1 LSQGGHIGRVQ
12 RVLIVKGNM
21 QSKRLTEVLK
31 EHREMIVISADDKAL
46 EQFKLKDTDIL
57 DKIHRVYIRDPKG
70 YLMMSY
76 EKEFPAIHLIKDLQH
91 LLKYSRIG

>member
-1 LSQGGHIGRVQ
+1 M
-12 RVLIVKGNM
+12 IVKGDL

-31 EHREMIVISADDKAL
+31 EHREMIVVGADDKAL
-46 EQFKLKDTDIL
+46 KQFELNAGETL
-57 DKIHRVYIRDPKG
+57 DSIHRVYMVDPKG
-70 YLMMSY
+70 YYMMSY